1 MPPDP
6 KKIAADLTALWAKLS
21 TAKRA
26 GLVAT
31 LALTL
36 AGILFASMRPTST
49 AGDAILFAGLLPEDA
64 ATVVTELKTNKVPY
78 HLEQNGA
85 TIMVP
90 EDRVHELR
98 LGMASLGVPRGGS
111 VGFEV
116 FDKQAFGTTSF
127 VEKLNYQR
135 AVSGELARS
144 ISTLA
149 AVERARVH
157 VAVPER
163 SLYSKSD
170 DPPSASVVLKL
181 RPGRELTRAQVQGIV
196 HLVSSS
202 IERLKPEAITIVD
215 EQGNALWSGDDL
227 TDGKDDQRELERRL
241 AKRIS
246 DITERIVGPGRC
258 VVSVTSELDHS
269 YTERTEEQFDK
280 EAAAI
285 RSESKTEEEV
295 RTDSKSPGGVA
306 GVQGNLP
313 GAPLNGSDPATAAQ
327 GPGKKKLS
335 ETRNFE
341 LGHVVSRTLGP
352 KVQLRRLH
360 VAILVD
366 GIPEEAATGVSETST
381 RTAAL
386 ADAKLVATGTRAD
399 ARVAAAK
406 EIKKFRVRTK
416 DELDQI
422 AALAREAAGLDPTR
436 GDRIEVHS
444 APFFDQKTEE
454 KEIPIAHQWWEQ
466 VDQKWLM
473 VGAGAALLLLLGA
486 MLAIALLV
494 RRASKKK
501 EQTEEEPSGAMPL
514 LPVSAEEAESA
525 LGDGA
530 NPALDAPKEEVP
542 SRERAL
548 EAAKA
553 DPVRAAAILSAWLAE
568 PAGDARGI
576 EAPRHHENKRETEA
590 RGEAA

>member
-21 TAKRA
+21 TLKRV
-26 GLVAT
+26 GLVST

-36 AGILFASMRPTST
+36 AGILFASVRPTST

-64 ATVVTELKTNKVPY
+64 ATVVAELKTNKVPY

-181 RPGRELTRAQVQGIV
+181 RPGRELTRGQVQGIV

-215 EQGNALWSGDDL
+215 EQGNALWSGEDL
-227 TDGKDDQRELERRL
+227 TDGKDDQHELERRL

-295 RTDSKSPGGVA
+295 RTDAKSPGGVA

-313 GAPLNGSDPATAAQ
+313 GAPLNGSDPGAAAQ

-366 GIPEEAATGVSETST
+366 GIPEEAAPGLSESST
-381 RTAAL
+381 RTAAV
-386 ADAKLVATGTRAD
+386 ADAKPVATGTRAD
-399 ARVAAAK
+399 ARIAAAK

-466 VDQKWLM
+466 IDQKWLM
-473 VGAGAALLLLLGA
+473 VGGGAALLLLLGA
-486 MLAIALLV
+486 MLAVALLV
-494 RRASKKK
+494 RRATKKK
-501 EQTEEEPSGAMPL
+501 EQAEEEPSGAMPL

-525 LGDGA
+525 LGDGGSA
-530 NPALDAPKEEVP
+530 ALEPPKEEVP

-568 PAGDARGI
+568 PSGDARGI

>member
-26 GLVAT
+26 GLVTA

-36 AGILFASMRPTST
+36 AGILFASVRPTST

-64 ATVVTELKTNKVPY
+64 ATVVAELKTNKVPY
-78 HLEQNGA
+78 HLEQNGS

-170 DPPSASVVLKL
+170 EPPSASVVLKL

-215 EQGNALWSGDDL
+215 ELGNALWSGEDL
-227 TDGKDDQRELERRL
+227 TDGKDDQHELERRL
-241 AKRIS
+241 AKRIT

-280 EAAAI
+280 EAAAV

-295 RTDSKSPGGVA
+295 RTDAKSPGGVA

-313 GAPLNGSDPATAAQ
+313 GAPLAGSDPAAAIQ

-366 GIPEEAATGVSETST
+366 GVPEEASAAVSETSS
-381 RTAAL
+381 RGAAL
-386 ADAKLVATGTRAD
+386 ADAKLAATGTRAD
-399 ARVAAAK
+399 ARVVAMK
-406 EIKKFRVRTK
+406 EPKKFRVRTK

-422 AALAREAAGLDPTR
+422 AALAREAAGLDPSR

-444 APFFDQKTEE
+444 APFFDQKIED

-473 VGAGAALLLLLGA
+473 VGAGAALLLLFGA
-486 MLAIALLV
+486 MAAVALLV
-494 RRASKKK
+494 RRATKKK
-501 EQTEEEPSGAMPL
+501 EKTEEEPSGAMPL

-525 LGDGA
+525 LEDGA
-530 NPALDAPKEEVP
+530 KAAVEAPKEEAP

-568 PAGDARGI
+568 STGEARGI
-576 EAPRHHENKRETEA
+576 EAPRHPEHKRETEA